1 MVTPDKRADC
11 GSRDLLQL
19 AFFVK
24 RVKEMATKTLKKKT
38 TDKKVSNM
46 TVKELKKL
54 IKDTVLEVIDP
65 DYGLE
70 LRPEVEK
77 ELQESMKSKERIP
90 VEDVAKELGLKW

>member
-1 MVTPDKRADC
+1 
-11 GSRDLLQL
+11 
-19 AFFVK
+19 
-24 RVKEMATKTLKKKT
+24 MATKTLSKIIS
-38 TDKKVSNM
+38 DKKISDM

-77 ELQESMKSKERIP
+77 ELLESKKKKEKGLP
-90 VEDVAKELGLKW
+90 LETVVKELGLE

>member
-1 MVTPDKRADC
+1 
-11 GSRDLLQL
+11 
-19 AFFVK
+19 
-24 RVKEMATKTLKKKT
+24 
-38 TDKKVSNM
+38 M

-77 ELQESMKSKERIP
+77 ELLESKKKKEKGIP
-90 VEDVAKELGLKW
+90 LEKVIKELGLE

>member
-1 MVTPDKRADC
+1 MP
-11 GSRDLLQL
+11 
-19 AFFVK
+19 
-24 RVKEMATKTLKKKT
+24 TKTLRKKT
-38 TDKKVSNM
+38 IDKKVSDM
-46 TVKELKKL
+46 TVRELKRL

-90 VEDVAKELGLKW
+90 VKDVAKELGLKW

>member
-1 MVTPDKRADC
+1 
-11 GSRDLLQL
+11 
-19 AFFVK
+19 
-24 RVKEMATKTLKKKT
+24 MATKTLSKKIS
-38 TDKKVSNM
+38 DKKISDM

-77 ELQESMKSKERIP
+77 ELMESKKKKEKGIP
-90 VEDVAKELGLKW
+90 LETVVKELGLE

>member
-1 MVTPDKRADC
+1 MPA
-11 GSRDLLQL
+11 
-19 AFFVK
+19 
-24 RVKEMATKTLKKKT
+24 KTLKKKT
-38 TDKKVSNM
+38 IDKKVSDM
-46 TVKELKKL
+46 TVRELKRL

-90 VEDVAKELGLKW
+90 VEDAAKEPGLKW

>member
-1 MVTPDKRADC
+1 
-11 GSRDLLQL
+11 
-19 AFFVK
+19 
-24 RVKEMATKTLKKKT
+24 MATKTLNKRTPNKKIS
-38 TDKKVSNM
+38 DM
-46 TVKELKKL
+46 TVRELKKL

>member
-1 MVTPDKRADC
+1 
-11 GSRDLLQL
+11 
-19 AFFVK
+19 
-24 RVKEMATKTLKKKT
+24 MATKTLNKRTPNKKIS
-38 TDKKVSNM
+38 DM

-77 ELQESMKSKERIP
+77 ELMESKKKKEKGIP
-90 VEDVAKELGLKW
+90 LETVVKELGLE